1 MTELSSKTDAL
12 GIILGLDLD
21 GVLEIEDSFALPGGE
36 TTLSQSSY
44 SSRLLQHLRDLE
56 TPDSPVG
63 VYLSTSNGGFVTRTA
78 LDLLKAVEGM
88 TKRGKGVLIVHD
100 ASRGNGGDLG
110 IKAYRLTDGAREAAK
125 QGKWDTLA

>member
-1 MTELSSKTDAL
+1 MSSKTDAL